1 MFLSDYVLLKV
12 VKMVMGYR
20 TKEIRICVGALVGS
34 FLSFLTMASTFFMPA
49 LSYLLAVPIGISMLG
64 VSFGKKRCMDYVKG
78 LALLIFGCICLGG
91 LLSLLMESGCLV
103 QRSGY
108 LSVLFVAMVWFL
120 YLFLKKGKKWMN
132 ELLLHRSQN
141 AEVTLVIQGKKAHC
155 RGFWD
160 SGNALSDPIT
170 GKPVVLL
177 EKAILEK
184 YQIPIP
190 VKGFRVIPFRSVGME
205 NGVLKGFVA
214 DELFVRDEKGFERS
228 FQRTVIAIYE
238 GRLSI
243 KEEYQMILNPHL

>member
-1 MFLSDYVLLKV
+1 M
-12 VKMVMGYR
+12 
-20 TKEIRICVGALVGS
+20 
-34 FLSFLTMASTFFMPA
+34 
-49 LSYLLAVPIGISMLG
+49 
-64 VSFGKKRCMDYVKG
+64 
-78 LALLIFGCICLGG
+78 
-91 LLSLLMESGCLV
+91 
-103 QRSGY
+103 
-108 LSVLFVAMVWFL
+108 
-120 YLFLKKGKKWMN
+120 
-132 ELLLHRSQN
+132 
-141 AEVTLVIQGKKAHC
+141 
-155 RGFWD
+155 
-160 SGNALSDPIT
+160 
-170 GKPVVLL
+170 